1 MNVKSPCDRSCPN
14 RSITCHGEC
23 KDYIEW
29 AKRRAEVRAERY
41 KRSRTEAMLNETIRN
56 GRRNWDGRR

>member
-41 KRSRTEAMLNETIRN
+41 KRSRT
-56 GRRNWDGRR
+56 